1 MKQQTKDRS
10 TASVLASL
18 KRLHASVEA
27 RSKAMGL
34 KPDSVPQDELEAMF
48 RNQLRMNRLN
58 KR

>member
-18 KRLHASVEA
+18 KRLQASVEA

-34 KPDSVPQDELEAMF
+34 KPDTLSQDELEAMF
-48 RNQLRMNRLN
+48 RNQLRM
-58 KR
+58 KQYGK

>member
-18 KRLHASVEA
+18 KRLQASVEA

-34 KPDSVPQDELEAMF
+34 KPDTLSQDELEAMF